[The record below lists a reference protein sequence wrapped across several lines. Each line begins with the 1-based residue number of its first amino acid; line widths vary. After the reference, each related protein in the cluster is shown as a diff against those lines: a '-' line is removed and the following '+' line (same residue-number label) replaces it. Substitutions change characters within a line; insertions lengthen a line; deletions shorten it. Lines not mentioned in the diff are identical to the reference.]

1 MAPNRHAAFME
12 RVGSMKKAMLSVV
25 TAVAALSVFSGCSSG
40 REPSQNNDGET
51 CPIYSGSYKIWDASL
66 AERVFFPDYDS
77 FTENDIEYS
86 KLESDSVR
94 IDDPRLGK
102 GLYNLY
108 RFKDGREL
116 FCDAGTIVYN
126 KDVNDMHSYMNISKF
141 DVYPSKDIVQEF
153 YPLREIEGQPS
164 DNALKITGDIVEQ
177 LDIPCL
183 GEPQIYTCTGTAC
196 DDNGNELVPPK
207 DAYYILYHASVDN
220 IDLPYQYTIF
230 TSVGQSG
237 SYGFAEFIV
246 TADGLEYCDIQYI
259 FDYQEKDTRPIIS
272 REKAVEIL
280 QNTVG
285 RATESGKTEYSTGK
299 LTYIADANSETGES
313 TLYPVWLFIKSTEK
327 ESAPGDEN
335 AKISY
340 KRIFIDAQ
348 TGLVL
353 N

>member
-1 MAPNRHAAFME
+1 
-12 RVGSMKKAMLSVV
+12 MLSGV
-25 TAVAALSVFSGCSSG
+25 TAAAALSVFSGCSSG

-77 FTENDIEYS
+77 LTENDIEYS

-141 DVYPSKDIVQEF
+141 DVYPSQDIVQEF

-220 IDLPYQYTIF
+220 IDLPYQYTNF
-230 TSVGQSG
+230 TSVGQNG

-285 RATESGKTEYSTGK
+285 RATESGKTEYSTGE

-313 TLYPVWLFIKSTEK
+313 TIYPVWLFIKSTEK

>member
-12 RVGSMKKAMLSVV
+12 RVDYMKKAMLSVL
-25 TAVAALSVFSGCSSG
+25 TAAAALSVFSGCSSG

-51 CPIYSGSYKIWDASL
+51 CPVYSGSYKIWDAGL
-66 AERVFFPDYDS
+66 AEQVFFPDCDS
-77 FTENDIEYS
+77 LTENDIEYS

-177 LDIPCL
+177 LEIPCL

-207 DAYYILYHASVDN
+207 DAYYILYHASVDS
-220 IDLPYQYTIF
+220 IDLPYQYTNF
-230 TSVGQSG
+230 TGVGQNG

-259 FDYQEKDTRPIIS
+259 FDYQEKDTRSIIS

-285 RATESGKTEYSTGK
+285 RATESGKTEYSTGE

-313 TLYPVWLFIKSTEK
+313 ALYPVWLFIKSTEK